1 MFCEWFVLRVVCMS
15 DVHVCESVRAHVSA
29 CAYNIIQNLAFTIL
43 LISNQVFTTDQ
54 CNGKYR

>member
-1 MFCEWFVLRVVCMS
+1 VLRVVCMS